1 LKRSGKD
8 RCRTAVGIVGRYGK
22 NAAAYVHSYCAGS
35 RNIMD
40 ESLITSL
47 RVEHNGSVILNDTTS
62 AEEGPTAKTK
72 RPVRSNY
79 QGITEGEGA

>member
-1 LKRSGKD
+1 
-8 RCRTAVGIVGRYGK
+8 
-22 NAAAYVHSYCAGS
+22 
-35 RNIMD
+35 MD